1 MLSLLSGIF
10 ILYRK
15 PDDDTAAA
23 TDSIIYLKRSV
34 MERYDLVTYGKADTG
49 APVFRA
55 ALIKLL
61 LDMREFILGYAPA
74 VVSYDND
81 RVLRPDLLL
90 HPVSAAEHL
99 SSCRPR
105 RALSRYRIYLGE
117 PA

>member
-34 MERYDLVTYGKADTG
+34 MERNDLVTYGKADTG

-81 RVLRPDLLL
+81 RVFFIITQQ
-90 HPVSAAEHL
+90 S
-99 SSCRPR
+99 
-105 RALSRYRIYLGE
+105 IYLLAV
-117 PA
+117 PAVLYRVIEYI